1 MTQQE
6 KRIKIAEA
14 CGWKMLD
21 GKEYKWEDPS
31 GHIFEDWSKRGVMCP
46 DYFNDLNEMHSAEEV
61 ILKQGLQD
69 CWSDTLVEVVVG
81 ENIHWSDYHCFP
93 QVTRATAAQRA
104 EAFGKTLNLW

>member
-6 KRIKIAEA
+6 KRIKIAQA

-31 GHIFEDWSKRGVMCP
+31 GHIFEDWSKRVVMCP
-46 DYFNDLNEMHSAEEV
+46 DYFNNLNACHDMEKVVLENAGSWVRYVKEIKVQSCLTGLPHFHIPAAE
-61 ILKQGLQD
+61 
-69 CWSDTLVEVVVG
+69 
-81 ENIHWSDYHCFP
+81 
-93 QVTRATAAQRA
+93 RA